1 MKFNVNFQCNVKFNE
16 VTMIY
21 NALSVSGIQQSDCL
35 YMHLTANPLGCG
47 KTRGFKARKV
57 TAQTY
62 VIGAS
67 QVAQWQRIRL
77 PMQEMQV

>member
-35 YMHLTANPLGCG
+35 YMHCICIVCVCIHV
-47 KTRGFKARKV
+47 K
-57 TAQTY
+57 
-62 VIGAS
+62 
-67 QVAQWQRIRL
+67 VAQLRPTL
-77 PMQEMQV
+77 CDPMDSSPPGSSVHGLLQARMLE